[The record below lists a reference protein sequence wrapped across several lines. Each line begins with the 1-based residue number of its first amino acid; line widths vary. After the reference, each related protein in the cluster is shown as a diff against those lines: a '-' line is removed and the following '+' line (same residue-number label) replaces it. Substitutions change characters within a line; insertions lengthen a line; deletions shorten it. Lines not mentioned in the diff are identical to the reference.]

1 MVKFLRV
8 SKLALLLGSCLYLL
22 GCQNSDIPPVPEPPK
37 VETSASEPVDLTQMC
52 ENIQHNM
59 QQIDNTRTTFA
70 LEQINQDLKVCL
82 PLLPLNEQL
91 NLLTLSTQM
100 YQRFLH
106 VERSAAE
113 QAAFDQHAFD
123 LAQHPTIQQS
133 HFESFALRDQYLLK
147 HKGQA
152 YLELYDAGEAQLV
165 YRRSPQYLAIIFAPY
180 MPDAEQIFI
189 ERMAKD
195 NMQHSLR
202 DGGLTLDATD
212 LAERALFWEDYLQRY
227 PKSHFI
233 RDARYLAEVYAM
245 LLFKGTINNPVS
257 QDYVDESSIQPA
269 VLFEIKKLAKLP
281 KSPLAQQARK
291 FLAFIHMSSEQ
302 RLTEIAVQPT
312 AREQR
317 EYGDYALVH
326 AQLNQY
332 LNLKNISIYAKRDCF
347 SDAICIS
354 R

>member
-1 MVKFLRV
+1 
-8 SKLALLLGSCLYLL
+8 
-22 GCQNSDIPPVPEPPK
+22 
-37 VETSASEPVDLTQMC
+37 
-52 ENIQHNM
+52 M

-91 NLLTLSTQM
+91 NLLNLSTEM

-106 VERSAAE
+106 VERSATE

-133 HFESFALRDQYLLK
+133 HFENFASRDQYLLK

-180 MPDAEQIFI
+180 MPDAEQNFI

-202 DGGLTLDATD
+202 DGGLTLDAAD
-212 LAERALFWEDYLQRY
+212 LAERALFWEDR
-227 PKSHFI
+227 KS
-233 RDARYLAEVYAM
+233 V
-245 LLFKGTINNPVS
+245 V
-257 QDYVDESSIQPA
+257 
-269 VLFEIKKLAKLP
+269 
-281 KSPLAQQARK
+281 
-291 FLAFIHMSSEQ
+291 
-302 RLTEIAVQPT
+302 
-312 AREQR
+312 
-317 EYGDYALVH
+317 
-326 AQLNQY
+326 
-332 LNLKNISIYAKRDCF
+332 
-347 SDAICIS
+347 
-354 R
+354 